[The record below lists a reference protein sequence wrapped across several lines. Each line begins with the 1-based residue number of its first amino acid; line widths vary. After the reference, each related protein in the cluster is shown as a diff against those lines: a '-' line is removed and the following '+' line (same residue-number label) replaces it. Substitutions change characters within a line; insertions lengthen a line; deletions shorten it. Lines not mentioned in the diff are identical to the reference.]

1 MKAFEMALGVSFS
14 GIANGV
20 VVVYIIWRFLGVGGG
35 GGAMESILFWRCE
48 IATLPTKRND
58 TIPNFKSGC

>member
-20 VVVYIIWRFLGVGGG
+20 VVVYIIWRFLGVGGRG
-35 GGAMESILFWRCE
+35 
-48 IATLPTKRND
+48 
-58 TIPNFKSGC
+58 